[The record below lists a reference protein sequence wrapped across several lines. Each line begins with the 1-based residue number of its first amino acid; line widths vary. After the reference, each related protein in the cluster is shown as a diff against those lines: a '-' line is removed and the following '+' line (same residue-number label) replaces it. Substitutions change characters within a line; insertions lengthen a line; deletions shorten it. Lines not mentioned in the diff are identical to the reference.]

1 MLIDDSLAHF
11 IAIDAFHMQFYCSSS
26 SYSLNAKEQA
36 TAVSHF
42 ASIQY
47 HDSFMP
53 MSSVAV

>member
-1 MLIDDSLAHF
+1 MLIDDSLARF
-11 IAIDAFHMQFYCSSS
+11 ITIDAFHMQFYCSSS
-26 SYSLNAKEQA
+26 SYSLNAEEQA
-36 TAVSHF
+36 AAVSLI